1 MFQSV
6 VAVAAEAAVSPQRQA
21 VPEFETTAQ
30 GCRIATSGLQ
40 CLDRMGYRDRA
51 DHAPAAREPA
61 LGRDPRDDLVGHVLA
76 QEDWEIVRLP
86 AIACHDETIVVDS
99 LIGAAFFPAPARRGT
114 ASRARAAPCACT
126 RRPR

>member
-40 CLDRMGYRDRA
+40 CLDRTGYS
-51 DHAPAAREPA
+51 HEFTLPLPAARMKTP
-61 LGRDPRDDLVGHVLA
+61 
-76 QEDWEIVRLP
+76 
-86 AIACHDETIVVDS
+86 
-99 LIGAAFFPAPARRGT
+99 
-114 ASRARAAPCACT
+114 SRSAAPEDFLE
-126 RRPR
+126 